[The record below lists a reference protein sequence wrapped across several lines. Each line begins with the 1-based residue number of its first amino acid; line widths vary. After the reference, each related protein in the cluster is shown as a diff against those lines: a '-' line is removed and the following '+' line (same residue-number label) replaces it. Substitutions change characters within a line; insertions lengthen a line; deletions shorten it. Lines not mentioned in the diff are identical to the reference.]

1 MTCITPTDQPGTP
14 ARGFTL
20 IEVMIVV
27 AIVAI
32 LATIAMPS
40 YRDYLRR
47 GQVPEAMTYLS
58 DYRVKLEQAAGHRP
72 ARDDRLGREVDHR
85 HAAVALLAP
94 VDLVRAPVRDVQA
107 LAIAARIQPMRAQSR
122 RDEADLLERVGVDHV
137 HAVGMHVGDEQ
148 APAVRREA
156 DVLRHGLARGAQLGL
171 ARRPRLAGDVARA
184 LRLLQPRRRQLQV
197 QVGQQSDGTCASAL
211 RIAATSRSSGR
222 VFLKVFIPLGF
233 NDGSTILRNLRR
245 KKQ

>member
-58 DYRVKLEQAAGHRP
+58 DYRVKLEQYYQ
-72 ARDDRLGREVDHR
+72 DN
-85 HAAVALLAP
+85 
-94 VDLVRAPVRDVQA
+94 RAY
-107 LAIAARIQPMRAQSR
+107 ST
-122 RDEADLLERVGVDHV
+122 
-137 HAVGMHVGDEQ
+137 
-148 APAVRREA
+148 
-156 DVLRHGLARGAQLGL
+156 
-171 ARRPRLAGDVARA
+171 
-184 LRLLQPRRRQLQV
+184 
-197 QVGQQSDGTCASAL
+197 DGTCGTGATWAGFAPAEAKYFTFSC
-211 RIAATSRSSGR
+211 ATSAPYQTYT
-222 VFLKVFIPLGF
+222 LTAT
-233 NDGSTILRNLRR
+233 GSTGQAVGHAYTLTDAGTKATTYFKGAASGKSCWLINGSEC
-245 KKQ
+245 